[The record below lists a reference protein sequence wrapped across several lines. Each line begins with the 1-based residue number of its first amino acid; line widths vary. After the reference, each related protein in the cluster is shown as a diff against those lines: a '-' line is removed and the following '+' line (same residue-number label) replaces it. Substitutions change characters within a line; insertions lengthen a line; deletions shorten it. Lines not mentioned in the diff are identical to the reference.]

1 LRACPTP
8 GRLELGEP
16 TLVEASAVISQETI
30 KTMENVRTYPQAP
43 TQDIA
48 QGQHRVLRN
57 TYALLALSMAPTIAG
72 ALIGVQLKFSFMAGS
87 PFIAFMLFLGIA
99 WGFMWGIERTKNSGM
114 GVALLLGFTFF
125 MGLMLSRI
133 LQAALGF
140 ANGGTL
146 IAMAAGGT
154 GAIFFALASVASTTK
169 RDFSNIGKFLFA
181 GVILLLVA
189 MLANIFFQIPAL
201 ALAISAIAVVLFSAY
216 ILYDINRIVQGGET
230 NYITATLA
238 VYLDIYNVFVSLLNL
253 LMAFSGE
260 RD

>member
-1 LRACPTP
+1 
-8 GRLELGEP
+8 
-16 TLVEASAVISQETI
+16 
-30 KTMENVRTYPQAP
+30 MENIRTYPQTA
-43 TQDIA
+43 TEDSA
-48 QGQHRVLRN
+48 GQQNRVLRN

-72 ALIGVQLKFSFMAGS
+72 ALLGVQLKFSFLAGS
-87 PFIAFMLFLGIA
+87 PFVGFMLFLGIA

-133 LQAALGF
+133 LQVALGF
-140 ANGGTL
+140 SNGGTL

-154 GAIFFALASVASTTK
+154 GAIFVSLAGIAATTK

-181 GVILLLVA
+181 GLVLLLVA
-189 MLANIFFQIPAL
+189 MVANIFFQIPAL

-230 NYITATLA
+230 NYISATLA
-238 VYLDIYNVFVSLLNL
+238 VYLDVYNVFVSLLNL
-253 LMAFSGE
+253 LMIFTGNRE
-260 RD
+260 